1 MSLKLMKDKS
11 DVVSR
16 LMKKINDPEYQER
29 MKQKRIN
36 YKKSLTAE
44 YQLGFFVGEDIVNRF
59 LPTLSVEPGTRKEI
73 LVSDEDQREYNRLDK
88 RWYEK
93 CKLGKDQSEKEW
105 TDFQEFRQVLKT
117 KYLPNPLV
125 CHENLLNIRDM
136 GKFKAGLMT
145 SLWDCDHC
153 SYSLEKEDIEI
164 YDEEDYFT
172 IIKLKLK

>member
-1 MSLKLMKDKS
+1 MKEKS

-16 LMKKINDPEYQER
+16 LMKKINDPVYQER

-44 YQLGFFVGEDIVNRF
+44 YQFGFFVGEDIVNRF
-59 LPTLSVEPGTRKEI
+59 LPTLSVEGGTRKEI
-73 LVSDEDQREYNRLDK
+73 LVSSDDQREYNRLDK
-88 RWYEK
+88 KWYEN
-93 CKLGKDQSEKEW
+93 CKNNLTNSEQLESVKNW

-117 KYLPNPLV
+117 KYLPNPLE

-136 GKFKAGLMT
+136 GKFKAGLIT

-153 SYSLEKEDIEI
+153 CYSLEPEDIEI
-164 YDEEDYFT
+164 YDEDDYFT
-172 IIKLKLK
+172 VIKLKLK